1 MECEDVH
8 ARLADHVAGT
18 LSEPAEA
25 EVERHIAQC
34 AACAA
39 ERDGF
44 AATWDRLGGLAADRV
59 PSAAMRARFAA
70 TLDGFEASIR
80 PPRRAQAAWL
90 AAAAAMLIAGI
101 LIGRQTTTAPVDDGR
116 LAELRGEVR
125 ALREMTAVALMQQ
138 ASPSERLK
146 GVTWTSRLEQP
157 GAELA
162 QVLLDTLMSDPNVSV
177 RLAAVDALRRF
188 GDREAVRRGALEALG
203 QQSSPLVQ
211 IALIDLAAEVNGAGA
226 ADTLRRLS
234 NDPMVN
240 ETVRARAAAVLQKVG

>member
-18 LSEPAEA
+18 LSAAAEA
-25 EVERHIAQC
+25 DVERHIAQC

-44 AATWDRLGGLAADRV
+44 AATWDELGGLPAARV
-59 PSAAMRARFAA
+59 PSAALRARFAA
-70 TLDGFEASIR
+70 TLDGFEASVR
-80 PPRRAQAAWL
+80 PPRRHQAAWL
-90 AAAAAMLIAGI
+90 AAAAATLIIGI
-101 LIGRQTTTAPVDDGR
+101 GIGRQTTAPVDDGR

-125 ALREMTAVALMQQ
+125 ALREMAAVALMQQ

-146 GVTWTSRLEQP
+146 GVTWTSRIEQP
-157 GAELA
+157 GVELA

-177 RLAAVDALRRF
+177 RLAAIDALKRF
-188 GDREAVRRGALEALG
+188 GDREIVRRGALEALG

-211 IALIDLAAEVNGAGA
+211 IALIDFAAEVNGAGA

-234 NDPMVN
+234 SDPRIN